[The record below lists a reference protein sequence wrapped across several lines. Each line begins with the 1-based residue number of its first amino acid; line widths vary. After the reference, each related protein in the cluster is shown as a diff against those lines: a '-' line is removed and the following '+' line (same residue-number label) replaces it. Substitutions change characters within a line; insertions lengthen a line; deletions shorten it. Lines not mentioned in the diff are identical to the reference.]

1 MEVQGTGTSCAAE
14 SAEEEHGFP
23 EKEGAKGAGS
33 GFWKRDNP
41 SSLSEL
47 STAILV
53 GGRGPFSTAFIR
65 TLKLRTL
72 KLFPNEVTPTITEDR
87 IQRRRLTLHG
97 SELGFYDWTT
107 LPVANHKLKFL

>member
-1 MEVQGTGTSCAAE
+1 MEVQGTATSCAAE

-23 EKEGAKGAGS
+23 QKEGAKGAGS

-41 SSLSEL
+41 SSFSKL

-53 GGRGPFSTAFIR
+53 GGRGPFIR

-72 KLFPNEVTPTITEDR
+72 KLFPNEVTPTIIEDR